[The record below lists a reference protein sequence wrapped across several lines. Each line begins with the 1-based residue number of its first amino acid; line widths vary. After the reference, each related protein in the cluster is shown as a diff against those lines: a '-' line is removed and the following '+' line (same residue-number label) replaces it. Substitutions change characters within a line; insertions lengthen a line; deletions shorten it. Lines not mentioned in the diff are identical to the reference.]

1 MMHWTSI
8 VYEVSNYISNKWARS
23 VRKNGVTPR
32 SGFPQGRGH
41 DASLMKIVERSMDM
55 GRMTPLYVYRM

>member
-8 VYEVSNYISNKWARS
+8 VYEVSNYISNESASS

-32 SGFPQGRGH
+32 IARCFDEIITLR
-41 DASLMKIVERSMDM
+41 L
-55 GRMTPLYVYRM
+55 